1 MFTYIHISSFCCRTP
16 STCLRHISE
25 NYGIVISCLVRR
37 LVPLAPSKFLHT
49 LYVLG
54 LLTLHVSNLCF
65 GSQMIQYTLWWR
77 MTATVLFI
85 TNTHTMID
93 AVPGGHVQLNQ
104 SLLCFLC
111 NNRVKWVSLL
121 HLYICCVH
129 SFEKKSSFNS
139 ESFTVTLQY
148 FWHSCILWFH
158 FFCFCFKQLWLNWL
172 SYLLI

>member
-16 STCLRHISE
+16 STCLCHISE

-49 LYVLG
+49 LYLLG
-54 LLTLHVSNLCF
+54 MLTLHVSNLCF

-85 TNTHTMID
+85 TNTHTISTLYLEVTCNSISLSFVSCGITGWNECHYYIYTY
-93 AVPGGHVQLNQ
+93 AV
-104 SLLCFLC
+104 
-111 NNRVKWVSLL
+111 
-121 HLYICCVH
+121 YITLK
-129 SFEKKSSFNS
+129 KKSSFHS

-148 FWHSCILWFH
+148 FWHVCILWFN
-158 FFCFCFKQLWLNWL
+158 FFNLVFKQLWLNWL